1 MKIIKH
7 IPLTMLVF
15 LYTMASSNFFLNYI
29 PVPPMAGN
37 MAIYFELMIS
47 TKYMLVVKILE
58 VLLVVGMLVPKTR
71 ALSLVMIAPIS
82 VNILLFELLIAQ
94 QPATGILLVIMNAI
108 AIYQRKEKY
117 RGILV

>member
-7 IPLTMLVF
+7 IPLAILVF

-29 PVPPMAGN
+29 PVPPLSGN
-37 MAIYFELMIS
+37 VAIYFELMTS
-47 TKYMLVVKILE
+47 TKYMLVVKVLE

-71 ALSLVMIAPIS
+71 VLSLIMIAPIS
-82 VNILLFELLIAQ
+82 INILLFELLVAQ
-94 QPATGILLVIMNAI
+94 QPATGILLVIINAI

-117 RGILV
+117 ISILA